1 MVCMRFFDL
10 QRCGKKKNI
19 IEKAEEKIITL
30 IKVKTTNTNYNCT
43 FLIITLNTA
52 VLYNF
57 LLLPF
62 RHFPFPLHSSGQFT
76 AFIFCAI
83 DTPSSVSFFKV
94 SL

>member
-1 MVCMRFFDL
+1 MRFFDV

-19 IEKAEEKIITL
+19 IEKTEEKIITL
-30 IKVKTTNTNYNCT
+30 IKVKTTNTNCT
-43 FLIITLNTA
+43 FLIITLYTA

-76 AFIFCAI
+76 AFIFCAM

>member
-43 FLIITLNTA
+43 FLIIT
-52 VLYNF
+52 
-57 LLLPF
+57 
-62 RHFPFPLHSSGQFT
+62 
-76 AFIFCAI
+76 
-83 DTPSSVSFFKV
+83 
-94 SL
+94 